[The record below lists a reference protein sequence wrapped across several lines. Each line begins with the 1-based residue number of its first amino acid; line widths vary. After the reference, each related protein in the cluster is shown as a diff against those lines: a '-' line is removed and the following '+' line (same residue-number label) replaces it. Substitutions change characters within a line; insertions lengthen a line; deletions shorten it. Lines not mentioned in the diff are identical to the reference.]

1 MRLTLFKHTNCAL
14 TCSLRCL
21 LVEHFT
27 LDATTARHSY
37 ATEASTTGSSGKLLV
52 NLVAPHQALL
62 SKFEARQVNLSSSD
76 GDMGIL
82 ASHVPTIAQLKPGVI
97 EVFGNEKTI
106 KYFVSGGFAVVNP
119 DSSLNIN
126 AVEAVSV
133 TDLDFEAAKRSVE
146 DATKRLSSG
155 TEEERVEAKIQL
167 EVFEAVV
174 AAAKHA

>member
-1 MRLTLFKHTNCAL
+1 MAGLMRA
-14 TCSLRCL
+14 
-21 LVEHFT
+21 FT
-27 LDATTARHSY
+27 RVRRSMAAAPFGSIIARHSY

-82 ASHVPTIAQLKPGVI
+82 SLLTSPQLP
-97 EVFGNEKTI
+97 N
-106 KYFVSGGFAVVNP
+106 
-119 DSSLNIN
+119 SSLVSLRSL
-126 AVEAVSV
+126 ATKRPSSTLAVSV